1 MIIRNNNSK
10 QSINDHWLLDRIR
23 SQEYPIN
30 WPLSTNYYKFIYH
43 NKSIISPFFEENSP
57 ISPALGPGPCP
68 TPWAGPSPRPKRRR
82 PTFHRLHWGPGQ
94 RRDLTCSSHLW
105 VKKTGC
111 PKKKHPKVLIYFF
124 LPTEILSMVHDCTGI
139 VPKRLFLVQV
149 FRYIFWHRNRNGP
162 SPGATKGASP
172 VFSAGSASGSAGSA
186 GSAGSGSKGAF
197 GGANCGR
204 TMIKV
209 PSGYLT

>member
-105 VKKTGC
+105 VTKKLGVRRKNITQKYWFFFFC
-111 PKKKHPKVLIYFF
+111 LQKYCLWYMIVLVLY
-124 LPTEILSMVHDCTGI
+124 PNDYS
-139 VPKRLFLVQV
+139 
-149 FRYIFWHRNRNGP
+149 
-162 SPGATKGASP
+162 
-172 VFSAGSASGSAGSA
+172 
-186 GSAGSGSKGAF
+186 
-197 GGANCGR
+197 
-204 TMIKV
+204 
-209 PSGYLT
+209 